1 MARVIGKRLAT
12 SIPTIFGCT
21 VLVFAFRFL
30 LPGGPI
36 QDMLGGG
43 GAAGGEVTPQQIAE
57 MKARLGLNASV
68 PLQYWDWLK
77 GVLHGNLGT
86 SYYSQ
91 EPVTTVLGQRLL
103 PSLEL
108 IVGALLVATIVG
120 GGVGILAAVWRDR
133 RAGRLLLS
141 ATGLG
146 ISVPD
151 FWLATIASAVL
162 GLELKVFPAVGFTPL
177 SQGLWQNL
185 YSVAL
190 PILVLSVVS
199 GCFLARHMHSAM
211 ASALSTPYVR
221 TAWAMGIPS
230 HRVYLQCALRN
241 AVGPVITF
249 IPLAFAALVGGTVL
263 MEVVFNIPGLG
274 TEIVNSVSNQ
284 DYPVVQGIVLLVG
297 VLVALLNLSA
307 DVVMVIVDPRV
318 RRGHA

>member
-1 MARVIGKRLAT
+1 MMLRVISKRLAT
-12 SIPTIFGCT
+12 SVPTILVCSM
-21 VLVFAFRFL
+21 LVFAFRYL

-43 GAAGGEVTPQQIAE
+43 GAGGAVTPLQMEQ

-68 PLQYWDWLK
+68 PVQYWDWLK
-77 GVLHGNLGT
+77 DALHGNLGT
-86 SYYSQ
+86 SYYSS
-91 EPVTTVLGQRLL
+91 EPVTTVLGQRLV

-120 GGVGILAAVWRDR
+120 GGIGIAAAVLRHKR
-133 RAGRLLLS
+133 SGKVLLA

-146 ISVPD
+146 LSVPD
-151 FWLATIASAVL
+151 FWLATIAAAVL
-162 GLELKVFPAVGFTPL
+162 GLELKIFPAVGYTPF
-177 SQGLWQNL
+177 SQGFWSNL
-185 YSVAL
+185 YSVTL
-190 PILVLSVVS
+190 PILVLSIVA

-211 ASALSTPYVR
+211 SAALSSPYIR

-230 HRVYLQCALRN
+230 WRVYMQCALRN

-263 MEVVFNIPGLG
+263 VENVFDIPGLG

-297 VLVALLNLSA
+297 VLVALLNMGA
-307 DVVMVIVDPRV
+307 DIIMTIVDPRV
-318 RRGHA
+318 RRGQA